1 MSSIPPP
8 TSRPLAPEPILTA
21 TAPELE
27 LLLDEGRGRR
37 LTARGDGDRLRL
49 SAEGISIEYGR
60 MLRAPLTLP
69 LGAVK
74 IAAVD
79 AGSPEGGGRDGRFVI
94 LHRLSPS
101 KVIARTEGIEGWL
114 WTKTGGTAM
123 TNLSDDSGPPNV
135 ALIFTRPLG
144 AEGLREA
151 FDPEFVTAL
160 AARSPL
166 GNPTVLGVL
175 LRVVSASVAENGF
188 RRWGFQSLLTDK
200 EVPPTQRRHLPTDT
214 PADPVVQGRGS
225 DAARQATSIAPPG
238 MG

>member
-1 MSSIPPP
+1 MSSVPPPVSRPP
-8 TSRPLAPEPILTA
+8 TSEPIQSA
-21 TAPELE
+21 IAPELE
-27 LLLDEGRGRR
+27 LQLDEGRGRR

-49 SAEGISIEYGR
+49 TADSISIEYGR
-60 MLRAPLTLP
+60 MLQVPLTLP

-79 AGSPEGGGRDGRFVI
+79 AGSPDAGSRDGRFVV

-101 KVIARTEGIEGWL
+101 KVIARTEGIQGWL
-114 WTKTGGTAM
+114 WTRYGGTAM
-123 TNLSDDSGPPNV
+123 TNLSDDSAPPNV
-135 ALIFTRPLG
+135 ALIFTKPLG
-144 AEGLREA
+144 AEALREA
-151 FDPEFVTAL
+151 FDPTFVTAL

-166 GNPTVLGVL
+166 GTPAVLGVL
-175 LRVVSASVAENGF
+175 LRVVSTSVAENGF

-214 PADPVVQGRGS
+214 PADPIVQGRSS
-225 DAARQATSIAPPG
+225 DAARAATSVAPPG